1 MHLRKTNYTQFFI
14 ANDCYCGQAHYSI
27 EYRMKMIRKR
37 LIIMEPVINK
47 YRINVIDLIRGF
59 ALMGLPFVNVLA
71 FWSANINLTGT
82 QEDIWVQRFL
92 YLFVEGRFYAIFSF
106 LFGLGLWIF
115 LSRAK
120 EKNDRPYS
128 LFIRRM
134 LILGIVGWI
143 HHLINPG
150 EALLIY
156 AVLGVPVV
164 FFDKVPKQI
173 NLILGIAGVIIG
185 SFIGAKLLLIL
196 PLMMLGLAFGQY
208 RVFESYIKRRKTWMT
223 VAVLSFV
230 ATSISVA
237 FLWQKAPVDG
247 LVYYMEGFE
256 LTETQVLS
264 NRAFFDFADLSLTFA
279 PFFSVFYVSF
289 LVLLEPLVKKLLSP
303 LNAFGRMAFTNYIGQ
318 SVILV
323 IIAMFIPA
331 GTVVSY
337 IDATI
342 TCVLVVIAQIITSS
356 FWLRSFKY
364 GPLEWL
370 WRCGTYGKWITI
382 RK

>member
-1 MHLRKTNYTQFFI
+1 
-14 ANDCYCGQAHYSI
+14 
-27 EYRMKMIRKR
+27 
-37 LIIMEPVINK
+37 MEPVINK

-208 RVFESYIKRRKTWMT
+208 RVFESYIKRRKTWMI

-247 LVYYMEGFE
+247 LVYYMEGVE
-256 LTETQVLS
+256 LTEAQVLS
-264 NRAFFDFADLSLTFA
+264 NRAFFDFANLSLTFA

-303 LNAFGRMAFTNYIGQ
+303 LNAFGRMAFTNYISQ

-370 WRCGTYGKWITI
+370 WRCGTYGKWISI